1 MATTRKPTRK
11 LKVVKSTPK
20 VNKYAKVFDA
30 TQFAGILPELDSRDF
45 AAIRREM
52 WGGSDDVNEP
62 AVTYARTAPRKR
74 TKVSKRKG
82 YDAKK
87 YTGMIPGIAERMK
100 EYLKTVRDDR

>member
-1 MATTRKPTRK
+1 MAKTRKPARK

-20 VNKYAKVFDA
+20 MNKYAKVIRSA
-30 TQFAGILPELDSRDF
+30 APWPGRGTSHGGAKSPE
-45 AAIRREM
+45 
-52 WGGSDDVNEP
+52 VNEP
-62 AVTYARTAPRKR
+62 AGTYGRATPHKRSPKAP
-74 TKVSKRKG
+74 KRKG